1 MVLEGC
7 TDIKKPFLAGN
18 SREITFQIVDKATGD
33 GFKPSTLAMTVYD
46 VSPTGAGALGTVYLI
61 GGSKTDTTVGQ
72 AIVNSQQA
80 VDVLSLCDATGHVQ
94 VYLTPEDTALEVPD
108 IIVHTPYQRRV
119 LFAWT
124 WGSPALT
131 AMHQII
137 IRIQPNRA
145 HAAT

>member
-33 GFKPSTLAMTVYD
+33 GFKPSTLTMTIYD
-46 VSPTGAGALGTVYLI
+46 VTPTGIGLLDTVYLV
-61 GGSKTDTTVGQ
+61 GGHKTDQTVGS
-72 AIVNSQQA
+72 AIVNSQQG
-80 VDVLSLCDATGHVQ
+80 VDVLALCDATGNVQ

-119 LFAWT
+119 LFTWT

-131 AMHQII
+131 VMHQII

-145 HAAT
+145 TVAT